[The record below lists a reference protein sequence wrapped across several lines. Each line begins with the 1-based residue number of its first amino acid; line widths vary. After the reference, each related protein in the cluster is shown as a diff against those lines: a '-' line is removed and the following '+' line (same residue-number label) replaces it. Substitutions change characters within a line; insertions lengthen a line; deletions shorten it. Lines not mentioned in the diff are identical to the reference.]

1 LGLIGFLRTAVQGY
15 SARAII
21 PYCQALCKLAPH
33 IQQLDMESNGKR
45 VNSKG
50 AVIHYQTAPVNFGE
64 PGTNGQHSFF
74 QLLHQ
79 GRPTPVEFIG
89 FTKSQQPFVVGGEE
103 VNNHDELMSNFFS
116 QPDALAIGK
125 TTEELIAEKTP

>member
-1 LGLIGFLRTAVQGY
+1 MGLVGFYRTTIEGY

-21 PYCQALCKLAPH
+21 PYCQALSKFAPH

-45 VNSKG
+45 INIKG
-50 AVIHYQTAPVNFGE
+50 ENISYQTAVVNFGE

-79 GRPTPVEFIG
+79 GRAIPTEFIG
-89 FTKSQQPFVVGGEE
+89 FTKSQTPF
-103 VNNHDELMSNFFS
+103 H
-116 QPDALAIGK
+116 I
-125 TTEELIAEKTP
+125 